1 MKKKPEITE
10 RTRQNLVDAFWTLY
24 TTQRIDRIT
33 VREITNLAGY
43 NRSTFYEYFRDV
55 HDVLEYIENQL
66 LPTLEELP
74 PLIEKDQQSQ
84 ALINSV
90 LDLYRSKFK
99 YYGVLLGEN
108 GDPAFQRRLKD
119 NLKLTVMQ
127 AITSAVEVDKV
138 EIDLLLEFVLSG
150 IIGILIYWFHS
161 KPNISEDRLIEIM
174 YDIMQADLTSKLQ
187 LLMTSKDSFN

>member
-1 MKKKPEITE
+1 MKKKPEITD

-55 HDVLEYIENQL
+55 YAVLEYIENQS

-74 PLIEKDQQSQ
+74 PLIDKDQRSQ
-84 ALINSV
+84 VLIDSV

-108 GDPAFQRRLKD
+108 GDPAFQRKLKD
-119 NLKLTVMQ
+119 SLKLTVMQ
-127 AITSAVEVDKV
+127 AISSKVVVDKV

-150 IIGILIYWFHS
+150 IIGILIYWFHR
-161 KPNISEDRLIEIM
+161 KPDISEDRLIEIM
-174 YDIMQADLTSKLQ
+174 YDVMQADLTSKLQ
-187 LLMTSKDSFN
+187 LLMVS